1 MGARRPAQL
10 WPRVGAY
17 ETIYIRNSVS
27 VAEIGVAVDP
37 DTHVSPR
44 QGAVEHGTRH
54 VRSFVKELR
63 IRPNPQRT
71 K

>member
-1 MGARRPAQL
+1 VRADRPNFGPVSGAH
-10 WPRVGAY
+10 

-37 DTHVSPR
+37 DTYVSPR